1 EPSQISTA
9 EGDLFILCV
18 CYRKT
23 LPAPMISRRDY
34 SVLGIVKKCIGM
46 ELSKITMP
54 IMFNKPLSF
63 LRRMPE
69 YTEHTHLIHKACI
82 LSDSIDCMQVK
93 QHIGY
98 TDTLH
103 SKSLL
108 ICRTGKSFNPLLVET
123 NELTRYCLGYRLI
136 SEQVSHHPPIN
147 TFHAQSLKQEFEFHG
162 SLYPK
167 LKFWGKSVEVE
178 PKGTMTLDVCMLT
191 SVCVYMYITS
201 SWENSGFEQYGTVEI
216 INHNTGDKCMLNFKL
231 CGTFGKELHKVGGHI
246 QTKSKKRCVLYGKW
260 TECMYSVE
268 PKVYEASKKSEK
280 GDTKKNKKTISVIPG
295 KCHLRPDVRAM
306 DNGDLDTASVEK
318 DRLEEKQRAARKEP
332 SKDGEEWS
340 ARWFQLGTNPHTGS
354 QDWLYTGDT
363 LIGITD
369 CHNYYG
375 FPNLAKPLP

>member
-1 EPSQISTA
+1 MTA
-9 EGDLFILCV
+9 SSHPMPAHHRKMECGSAGEDAKEIYFALQYHRLHVYSVFILCV

-82 LSDSIDCMQVK
+82 LSDSIDC
-93 QHIGY
+93 
-98 TDTLH
+98 
-103 SKSLL
+103 

-178 PKGTMTLDVCMLT
+178 PKGTMTLEL
-191 SVCVYMYITS
+191 
-201 SWENSGFEQYGTVEI
+201 
-216 INHNTGDKCMLNFKL
+216 LN
-231 CGTFGKELHKVGGHI
+231 
-246 QTKSKKRCVLYGKW
+246 
-260 TECMYSVE
+260 
-268 PKVYEASKKSEK
+268 
-280 GDTKKNKKTISVIPG
+280 
-295 KCHLRPDVRAM
+295 
-306 DNGDLDTASVEK
+306 
-318 DRLEEKQRAARKEP
+318 RLKHHQP
-332 SKDGEEWS
+332 
-340 ARWFQLGTNPHTGS
+340 
-354 QDWLYTGDT
+354 
-363 LIGITD
+363 
-369 CHNYYG
+369 
-375 FPNLAKPLP
+375 

>member
-1 EPSQISTA
+1 
-9 EGDLFILCV
+9 
-18 CYRKT
+18 
-23 LPAPMISRRDY
+23 
-34 SVLGIVKKCIGM
+34 
-46 ELSKITMP
+46 MP

-82 LSDSIDCMQVK
+82 LSDSIDC
-93 QHIGY
+93 
-98 TDTLH
+98 
-103 SKSLL
+103 

-191 SVCVYMYITS
+191 SVHRGVYMYITS

-295 KCHLRPDVRAM
+295 SMYHFTMTLNELEPGMVRLLAPTWVCFI
-306 DNGDLDTASVEK
+306 NEVVLYIADTASVEK

-369 CHNYYG
+369 CPSIY
-375 FPNLAKPLP
+375 